1 MKMFKVTVND
11 RIQMWYIQ
19 AVDEQEIRLHLREM
33 HYPSDQV
40 WIEQLKVSRIADI
53 PMKHRS

>member
-11 RIQMWYIQ
+11 RMWYIQ

-40 WIEQLKVSRIADI
+40 WIEWIVVNRIADI